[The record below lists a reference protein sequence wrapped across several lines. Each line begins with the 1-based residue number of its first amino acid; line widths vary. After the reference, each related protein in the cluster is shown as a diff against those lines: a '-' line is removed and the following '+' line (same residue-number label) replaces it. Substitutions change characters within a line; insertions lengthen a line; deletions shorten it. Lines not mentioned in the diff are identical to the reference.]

1 MNPGTGA
8 GQAGGLFAALRSTAT
23 TLLAT
28 ARTRVELAG
37 NDLAFERDRLL
48 RALILGVAALFCLG
62 LGVLLALGL
71 VVALYWE
78 NRVALLASFA
88 ALFLLAAA
96 ALVAGVLRTSRSRQ
110 PFAATLAE
118 LEEDLRQ
125 LRAASGAS
133 AHGRAHD

>member
-8 GQAGGLFAALRSTAT
+8 GQTGGLFAALRSTAT
-23 TLLAT
+23 TLLAA

-37 NDLAFERDRLL
+37 NELAFERDRLV
-48 RALILGVAALFCLG
+48 RALLFGVAALFCLG
-62 LGVLLALGL
+62 LGVLLALAL

-78 NRVALLASFA
+78 NRVALLGGFA
-88 ALFLLAAA
+88 AVFLLAAA
-96 ALVAGVLRTSRSRQ
+96 ALLAAVLRMSRNRQ
-110 PFAATLAE
+110 PFAATIAE

-133 AHGRAHD
+133 GHVQSRD